1 MLPRPMLYTG
11 LGTMNSILKL
21 CFYFMIISPYTVS
34 AKIEAMMDCPSY
46 GSKYL

>member
-11 LGTMNSILKL
+11 LGTMNNILKL